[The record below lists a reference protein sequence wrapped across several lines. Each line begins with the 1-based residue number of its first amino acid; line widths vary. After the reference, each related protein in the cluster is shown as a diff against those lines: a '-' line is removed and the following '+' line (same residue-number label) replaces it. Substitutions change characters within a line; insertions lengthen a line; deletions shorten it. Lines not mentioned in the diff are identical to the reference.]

1 MISQQIR
8 KFLENH
14 HVKYSVINHPTAY
27 TASQIAQSAHIPG
40 RQLAKIVV
48 VKIDDKLAMVTLPA
62 HVHLDLDA
70 IKELSHGKKVKL
82 AREYE
87 FNTQFPGCEVGAMPP
102 FGELYNMDVYL
113 ADSLTHQDWVAFN
126 GGTHSDLLKINCK
139 ELLKLVHPKLLPN
152 C

>member
-40 RQLAKIVV
+40 RQLAKVVV
-48 VKIDDKLAMVTLPA
+48 VKIDDKLAIVTLPA
-62 HVHLDLDA
+62 HTHLDIDN
-70 IKELSHGKKVKL
+70 IKKISCGKKVKL
-82 AREYE
+82 AREHE
-87 FNTQFPGCEVGAMPP
+87 FNTEFPGCEVGAMPP
-102 FGELYNMDVYL
+102 FGELYDMDVYF
-113 ADSLTHQDWVAFN
+113 ADSLTQQDWLAFN
-126 GGTHSDLLKINCK
+126 GGTHSDLLKIDCK
-139 ELLKLVHPKLLPN
+139 ELLKLIHPKLLPN